1 MKLFYKLFNLSCF
14 TYTISQVVQFRTAYF
29 TMTDNLNLNYMWG
42 MKRPCFLNTNT
53 VGALSYCESLSCAS
67 TLSLKYCTLED
78 LNTLTCSLFDQCVYS
93 YCVSY
98 AELRYFGFQLSGLN
112 VLNNFVLFFLSLI
125 ILDVLNTHMVT
136 EDHLF
141 SQHM

>member
-1 MKLFYKLFNLSCF
+1 MKLFYKLFNLSSF
-14 TYTISQVVQFRTAYF
+14 TYAVSQIVQFRTTYF
-29 TMTDNLNLNYMWG
+29 TMTDNLNLNYVWG
-42 MKRPCFLNTNT
+42 MKWPCFLNANT

-98 AELRYFGFQLSGLN
+98 AELRYFSFQLSGLN
-112 VLNNFVLFFLSLI
+112 VLNNFVHVFLSLI
-125 ILDVLNTHMVT
+125 ILDVLNTHVVT

-141 SQHM
+141 SQHK